1 MRKDFNLWRC
11 RFCDHELTEYG
22 ICPFCNAPT
31 EAIIHP
37 SEWFEWQIDGLGRVE
52 GRQLIRT
59 LRLEQKNLIFYE
71 ELEEQAPTAEMEAY
85 FRHLRRVE
93 EYHRDEAANI
103 LGVDPESL
111 EIDELEIPDDFIS
124 VLEKSKEVE
133 EEAIEHYETA
143 LSRAEE
149 IGEEDLVFF
158 YECLIFAENKHID
171 IFNWLKPLVQ
181 YGARNI

>member
-37 SEWFEWQIDGLGRVE
+37 SEWFEWQIEELDSTALEHLVK
-52 GRQLIRT
+52 T
-59 LRLEQKNLIFYE
+59 LRLEQKNLIFYQ
-71 ELEEQAPTAEMEAY
+71 ELEERAPTNEMKAY

-93 EYHRDEAANI
+93 EYHRDEVAG
-103 LGVDPESL
+103 LL
-111 EIDELEIPDDFIS
+111 EIDYEELEIEELKIPDDFIE
-124 VLEKSKEVE
+124 VLKKSKEVE
-133 EEAIEHYETA
+133 KKAIEHYEIA
-143 LSRAEE
+143 LSHAKE
-149 IGEEDLVFF
+149 IEEEDLVFF

-171 IFNWLKPLVQ
+171 IFNWLKPLVE
-181 YGARNI
+181 YGERNI